1 MHYLWWI
8 CSTVYKLLFKLQYWL
23 HADRLPAL
31 FHMILTRNSDFCPT
45 QHFLVGLSN
54 GNCVCLLWDRSWFYM
69 AVPIATMC
77 PLPVTALSTDWLP
90 PPGCKSH
97 QQMQS
102 SWRGFKPQ
110 KAIQHT
116 FFYSALNQDGT
127 SVLLSKMPFIVTGFP
142 YHKPSDAVSVHVWLK
157 GPRDFDLSFMQVSA
171 LSPLFGLLV
180 WLPW

>member
-1 MHYLWWI
+1 MQIDCLH
-8 CSTVYKLLFKLQYWL
+8 CSIWFSQETVIFALHSIFWL
-23 HADRLPAL
+23 V
-31 FHMILTRNSDFCPT
+31 
-45 QHFLVGLSN
+45 FLMET
-54 GNCVCLLWDRSWFYM
+54 VCLLWDRSWFYM

-77 PLPVTALSTDWLP
+77 PLPVMALSTDWLP

-102 SWRGFKPQ
+102 CCCGFKPQ